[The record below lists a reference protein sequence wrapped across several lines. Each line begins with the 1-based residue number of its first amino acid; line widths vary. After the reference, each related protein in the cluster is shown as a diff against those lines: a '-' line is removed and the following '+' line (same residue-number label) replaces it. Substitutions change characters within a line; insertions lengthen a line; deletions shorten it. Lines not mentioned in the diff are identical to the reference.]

1 MANEEFLKVLTLVY
15 ETDELEEIIG
25 DSNAKSYK
33 RHVLIPFNNIFFLQ
47 EGIDKR
53 ETEIILIDGET
64 IIALEKF
71 AVIEEKWHKWYDKN
85 YSLHF
90 YSKFN

>member
-15 ETDELEEIIG
+15 ESDELEEIIG
-25 DSNAKSYK
+25 ESNAKSYK
-33 RHVLIPFNNIFFLQ
+33 RHVLIPYSNIFFLQ

-53 ETEIILIDGET
+53 ETEIILLDGET
-64 IIALEKF
+64 IIALEKIV
-71 AVIEEKWHKWYDKN
+71 VIEEKWHNWYDKN

>member
-1 MANEEFLKVLTLVY
+1 MANEEFLNVLTLVY

-53 ETEIILIDGET
+53 ETEIILVDGET

-71 AVIEEKWHKWYDKN
+71 TVIEEKWHKWYDKN

>member
-1 MANEEFLKVLTLVY
+1 MVNDDFLSVLTLVY

-25 DSNAKSYK
+25 DSNAKAYK
-33 RHVLIPFNNIFFLQ
+33 RHVLIPYNNIFFLQ

-53 ETEIILIDGET
+53 ETEIILVDGET
-64 IIALEKF
+64 IIALEKMSL
-71 AVIEEKWHKWYDKN
+71 IQDKWQNWYNKN